1 MDNFLANYGWMIGL
15 LIVMWLLQ
23 FFMSFLQMRRYYGRL
38 SALKREGP
46 TATGMTGNRL
56 NTRTYGV
63 LTLNKADNTIRR
75 AEQLS
80 GFTVFSSLRP
90 VKALVGMPLDAF
102 IPGQKAPRGVSGKQW
117 KAFCVAAEY
126 LRKHVEATAQ
136 ADAKPALPAVSQEV
150 ALSQA

>member
-1 MDNFLANYGWMIGL
+1 MDNFLQNYGWMIGL
-15 LIVMWLLQ
+15 LVVMWLLQ

-90 VKALVGMPLDAF
+90 VKALVGMPLDAI
-102 IPGQKAPRGVSGKQW
+102 IPDQKAPRGVSGKQW
-117 KAFCVAAEY
+117 KAFCVAADY
-126 LRKHVEATAQ
+126 LRKHVNATAK
-136 ADAKPALPAVSQEV
+136 AEAKPAPQPLSQEV